1 MKKFLFVLLL
11 SIIFGNVFSDKGTR
25 AKMTRAMKTMKNLEV
40 HKEKL
45 IQRKLEGTDELTD
58 MESGESSNATTSE
71 TNSSSV
77 INPTDEVETETEINK
92 TSSAI
97 QIKKF
102 HDYRREE
109 YKFFYSVFFYFL
121 NRPIIRIVAIRIRIV
136 YRSRLRGLED
146 TVTTESVPSNC
157 VIKKEFEEKVG
168 TTNENGENVDYDCE
182 APTNITAEIGNAT
195 VDTKYPLDL
204 GNETV
209 DFENINFD
217 EDAAKEALNL
227 VDITDYTKVGTLDNS
242 VVEFLKNSFRINGTA
257 TPDNLLKGK
266 KTIDMEFIHY
276 TSPTDYEKKNV
287 TCSITEIDSK
297 TYKYTLDCPSS
308 LRSYVSNITLAKS
321 YDDNIFVKINMN
333 QTETGELISTEG
345 GNRIYRKS
353 SSGLSRGAI
362 AGIVIACVV
371 AIIAAS
377 ILAIMLRKPKPPID
391 STTIAGLKTAENF

>member
-1 MKKFLFVLLL
+1 M
-11 SIIFGNVFSDKGTR
+11 
-25 AKMTRAMKTMKNLEV
+25 
-40 HKEKL
+40 
-45 IQRKLEGTDELTD
+45 
-58 MESGESSNATTSE
+58 
-71 TNSSSV
+71 
-77 INPTDEVETETEINK
+77 
-92 TSSAI
+92 
-97 QIKKF
+97 
-102 HDYRREE
+102 
-109 YKFFYSVFFYFL
+109 
-121 NRPIIRIVAIRIRIV
+121 
-136 YRSRLRGLED
+136 
-146 TVTTESVPSNC
+146 
-157 VIKKEFEEKVG
+157 
-168 TTNENGENVDYDCE
+168 
-182 APTNITAEIGNAT
+182 
-195 VDTKYPLDL
+195 DL

-227 VDITDYTKVGTLDNS
+227 VDIDDYSKAGTLDNS

-257 TPDNLLKGK
+257 TPTNLLKGK

-297 TYKYTLDCPSS
+297 THKYTLDCPSS

>member
-58 MESGESSNATTSE
+58 MESGESPNATTSE

-227 VDITDYTKVGTLDNS
+227 VDIDDYSKAGTLDNS

-371 AIIAAS
+371 VIIAAS